1 MLRLGDIVP
10 ADCVLL
16 EGEGLKIDQSSLTG
30 ESLPVDKYEG
40 DEVYSGSVVKQGEV
54 HGLVYATGV
63 NTFFG
68 KAATLVSASGSSVSE
83 IVFSMSLIKRAI
95 SKKY

>member
-10 ADCVLL
+10 ADCILL

-30 ESLPVDKYEG
+30 ESLPVDKHSG
-40 DEVYSGSVVKQGEV
+40 DEAYSGSIIKQGEV

-68 KAATLVSASGSSVSE
+68 KAASLVQSAESSVS
-83 IVFSMSLIKRAI
+83 
-95 SKKY
+95 